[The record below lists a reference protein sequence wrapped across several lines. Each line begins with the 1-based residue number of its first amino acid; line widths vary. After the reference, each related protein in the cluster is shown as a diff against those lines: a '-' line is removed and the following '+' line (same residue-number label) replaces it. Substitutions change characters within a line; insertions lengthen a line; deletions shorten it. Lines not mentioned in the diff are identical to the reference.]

1 MKNFD
6 FGGIVDN
13 NPREKTADDRE
24 DSYRELVKDDDEEVL
39 ADPLEAGHL
48 AADEIM
54 AERSIDKMEAVER
67 VKE

>member
-13 NPREKTADDRE
+13 NPRENIDDDRE
-24 DSYRELVKDDDEEVL
+24 ESYQELIKDGEEIL

-48 AADEIM
+48 AADEII
-54 AERSIDKMEAVER
+54 AERSIDKMETVER